1 MIELTARC
9 MNPLACAFAQ
19 GTFCEN
25 NACAVST
32 DEVKFPCSV
41 SDHEK
46 RLRKLECC
54 VSGLRPV
61 TLHHCRGGSMSETPF
76 GSPGA
81 GQKQNDALQ
90 IPLAWTWHTGQYGID
105 ARVNSSASQWES
117 RWGTQ
122 VELLNSTSHQLQY
135 SQWTLAWYWA
145 SPLVRARVERFLMQ
159 SLSRCHLP

>member
-1 MIELTARC
+1 
-9 MNPLACAFAQ
+9 
-19 GTFCEN
+19 
-25 NACAVST
+25 
-32 DEVKFPCSV
+32 
-41 SDHEK
+41 
-46 RLRKLECC
+46 
-54 VSGLRPV
+54 
-61 TLHHCRGGSMSETPF
+61 MSETPF

-135 SQWTLAWYWA
+135 SQWTLAWLWA
-145 SPLVRARVERFLMQ
+145 SPLVRVRVELFLGQ
-159 SLSRCHLP
+159 SRSRSHPA